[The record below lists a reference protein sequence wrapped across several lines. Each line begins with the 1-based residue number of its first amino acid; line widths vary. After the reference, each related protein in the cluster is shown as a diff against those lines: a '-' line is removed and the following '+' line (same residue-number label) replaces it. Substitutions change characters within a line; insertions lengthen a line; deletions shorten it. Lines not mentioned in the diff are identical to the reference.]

1 MFHYTTGDLLK
12 SDAECL
18 VNTVNCEGYMGKGIA
33 YQFKLAY
40 PANNESYVKACKS
53 GELRVGLI
61 HSVVEKNKI
70 IVNFPTKDKWRAK
83 SKIEYVISGL
93 DSLVDFI
100 VEKKITSIAIPPL
113 GSGNGG
119 LVWSEVKPIIE
130 EKLVSVSSYVDI
142 YIYEPSMNYK
152 TQPTTEPKISLSALI
167 LMQIKFHLNKF
178 GKIRLQKTAYIVD
191 AISGQGYFKFKR
203 DKYGPYDHSLEI
215 ISKNIK
221 EFQEFHNVQTDE
233 AYSIAYNKLTSDSI
247 NKKLDLFIPYI
258 DKVSKLINSLDENG
272 VECLA
277 TMMFLVEEESILDA
291 DGIIK
296 GFQLWSE
303 EKAKKF
309 SETDILSSIDIAEQN
324 GLIEKTL
331 SGYTICKQ

>member
-1 MFHYTTGDLLK
+1 M
-12 SDAECL
+12 
-18 VNTVNCEGYMGKGIA
+18 
-33 YQFKLAY
+33 
-40 PANNESYVKACKS
+40 
-53 GELRVGLI
+53 
-61 HSVVEKNKI
+61 
-70 IVNFPTKDKWRAK
+70 
-83 SKIEYVISGL
+83 
-93 DSLVDFI
+93 
-100 VEKKITSIAIPPL
+100 
-113 GSGNGG
+113 
-119 LVWSEVKPIIE
+119 
-130 EKLVSVSSYVDI
+130 
-142 YIYEPSMNYK
+142 
-152 TQPTTEPKISLSALI
+152 
-167 LMQIKFHLNKF
+167 
-178 GKIRLQKTAYIVD
+178 
-191 AISGQGYFKFKR
+191 
-203 DKYGPYDHSLEI
+203 
-215 ISKNIK
+215 
-221 EFQEFHNVQTDE
+221 QTDE